1 LSTDTAATTADPSA
15 AWDKGCFHVSQ
26 IRTYLTCPRQ
36 YLFRHKL
43 GMKSEE
49 VGFSALVGSA
59 IHNVIS
65 SWHLRQ
71 REPAI
76 ERLMEEFAQDL
87 ERRRDAV
94 WNAGKEIGGYDGVAS
109 MEKAIKEAGQMMG
122 GYVEDRRNH
131 VPLVANETRFRVK
144 VQGGKTPYP
153 FAGTI
158 DQARRESEGHLHL
171 ADIKTGKTKPQ
182 QILLDLDMQLSLY
195 AIALAKG
202 EVERVGDTK
211 VEWGPVN
218 ERPAMLS
225 IIHLRDYMPYEKN
238 EFAEFTTHPTETEI
252 NPETKRKRKKKI
264 PNPRFAEGYKKGEQ
278 RGPVFYTTQR
288 SAFDLEQAEK
298 DLSRICAAIKFNM
311 FFRRPA
317 AQGACIGFCRF
328 VAECT
333 ADRSAPI

>member
-1 LSTDTAATTADPSA
+1 M
-15 AWDKGCFHVSQ
+15 SQ
-26 IRTYLTCPRQ
+26 IRTYLTCPQQ
-36 YLFRHKL
+36 YQFRHVL

-49 VGFSALVGSA
+49 VGWSALVGSA

-71 REPAI
+71 REPTI
-76 ERLMEEFAQDL
+76 ERLVDEFTQDV
-87 ERRRDAV
+87 ERRREAV
-94 WNAGKEIGGYDGVAS
+94 WGAGREISGYNGRETLLKSVG
-109 MEKAIKEAGQMMG
+109 EATAMMG
-122 GYVEDRRNH
+122 GYIEDGRNH
-131 VPLVANETRFRVK
+131 VPLVANETRFRVTI
-144 VQGGKTPYP
+144 QGDKTQYP

-158 DQARRESEGHLHL
+158 DQARREREGHLHL
-171 ADIKTGKTKPQ
+171 TDLKTGKMKPL

-202 EVERVGDTK
+202 EVERVGDLK

-225 IIHLRDYMPYEKN
+225 IIHMRDYMPYEKN
-238 EFAEFTTHPTETEI
+238 EFAEFTTHATETEI
-252 NPETKRKRKKKI
+252 NPETNRKRKKKI
-264 PNPRFAEGYKKGEQ
+264 PNPRFAGGYKKGDR
-278 RGPVFYTTQR
+278 RGRVFYTTQR

-298 DLSRICAAIKFNM
+298 DLSRICAAIKFKM
-311 FFRRPA
+311 FYRRPV